1 MLSVCSLMIESG
13 GLLRTD
19 REFLIWIREGS
30 DRVWPEGGSITPEI
44 TPGFWCFETKISGIS
59 FRW

>member
-13 GLLRTD
+13 GLLRT
-19 REFLIWIREGS
+19 REGS